1 MSDLYASPDALRSP
15 LTTTRRFNQ
24 QDNTPVSNVSRI
36 FTRNTFEISEI
47 FILEIQKRQTIEF
60 AKEENV

>member
-36 FTRNTFEISEI
+36 FTRNTLEI

>member
-24 QDNTPVSNVSRI
+24 QDNTPVSNVSYSKMPL
-36 FTRNTFEISEI
+36 NPYP
-47 FILEIQKRQTIEF
+47 
-60 AKEENV
+60 

>member
-24 QDNTPVSNVSRI
+24 QDNTPVSNRYKKDRPLNLLRKKNVR
-36 FTRNTFEISEI
+36 RN
-47 FILEIQKRQTIEF
+47 KD
-60 AKEENV
+60 

>member
-15 LTTTRRFNQ
+15 LTTTRRINQ

-36 FTRNTFEISEI
+36 FTWNTVEVNFSI
-47 FILEIQKRQTIEF
+47 FCSRDIKKTDH
-60 AKEENV
+60 

>member
-24 QDNTPVSNVSRI
+24 QDNTPVSNVSRK
-36 FTRNTFEISEI
+36 FTCNTQNLKKN
-47 FILEIQKRQTIEF
+47 ILEI
-60 AKEENV
+60 

>member
-36 FTRNTFEISEI
+36 FTRNAFNFYSRDIKKTDH
-47 FILEIQKRQTIEF
+47 
-60 AKEENV
+60 

>member
-36 FTRNTFEISEI
+36 FTWNTVEVNFSI
-47 FILEIQKRQTIEF
+47 FCSRDIKKTDH
-60 AKEENV
+60 

>member
-36 FTRNTFEISEI
+36 FTRNTHEI
-47 FILEIQKRQTIEF
+47 FHSRDIKKTDH
-60 AKEENV
+60 